1 MRIPPLKIAVVG
13 ASLGGLSAANVLRQ
27 LGFDAQV
34 YELFAKGFDKRGGA
48 LGSVDLGLLRRIRLG
63 NPDSADRAIKGHGHF
78 TATCGI
84 TSFKGCHLKAC
95 ILVPTSKRLPMH
107 AAIGPRS

>member
-34 YELFAKGFDKRGGA
+34 YELFGVVRQ
-48 LGSVDLGLLRRIRLG
+48 
-63 NPDSADRAIKGHGHF
+63 
-78 TATCGI
+78 T
-84 TSFKGCHLKAC
+84 
-95 ILVPTSKRLPMH
+95 
-107 AAIGPRS
+107 